1 MAVAPDLIEVQICC
15 VCAVCLEMEQDV
27 RVRAAAANTRTNFFI
42 MIRILVDPICNNIWK
57 QQGAQGPFVVCRF
70 NS

>member
-27 RVRAAAANTRTNFFI
+27 RVKAAAANTRTNFFI
-42 MIRILVDPICNNIWK
+42 MIRIF
-57 QQGAQGPFVVCRF
+57 GGPDL
-70 NS
+70 